1 MLFEA
6 TRADSVQKA
15 EGPETVDV
23 SSVLGH
29 LERDLDVRL
38 RTKVVDL
45 GWLDLC
51 DDVDKVGTVAQ
62 VTVVQLESPGV

>member
-1 MLFEA
+1 
-6 TRADSVQKA
+6 
-15 EGPETVDV
+15 
-23 SSVLGH
+23 
-29 LERDLDVRL
+29 L